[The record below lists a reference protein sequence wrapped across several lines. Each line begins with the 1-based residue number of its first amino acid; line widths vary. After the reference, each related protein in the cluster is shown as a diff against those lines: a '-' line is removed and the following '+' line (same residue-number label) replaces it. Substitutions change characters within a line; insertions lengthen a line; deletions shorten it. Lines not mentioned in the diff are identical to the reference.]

1 MNYEKYYKDGNVAV
15 LYSPG
20 FGAGWYSWNQGRSN
34 AELLLFDK
42 DIVQAVLDGK
52 TGLAAKIAEEKM
64 QGRCCVLGAEDL
76 RVRWLPRGTAFEISE
91 YDGSESV
98 RIIHNEEFLVA

>member
-20 FGAGWYSWNQGRSN
+20 FGAGWYSWNIGRAN

-42 DIVQAVLDGK
+42 DIVQAVLDGE
-52 TGLAAKIAEEKM
+52 TDLAAKIAKKKV
-64 QGRCCVLGAEDL
+64 QDCCVLGAEDL
-76 RVRWLPRGTAFEISE
+76 KVKWLPKGTAFEISE

-98 RIIHNEEFLVA
+98 RIISNEEFLVA